1 VGVIT
6 VNIILKHRK
15 IKDLRED
22 RDLKQQEVAEYLNI
36 KQNTY
41 SRYEREERSVPIEV
55 LVKLALYYGT
65 SVDYLI
71 GLTNEKKPYPRAK

>member
-55 LVKLALYYGT
+55 LAKLALYYGT

>member
-1 VGVIT
+1 MNT
-6 VNIILKHRK
+6 VLKHRK

-22 RDLKQQEVAEYLNI
+22 RDLKQHEVAEYLNI

-41 SRYEREERSVPIEV
+41 SRYERDERSVPIEV

-65 SVDYLI
+65 SVDYLV
-71 GLTNEKKPYPRAK
+71 GLTNDKKPYPRAK